1 MTAGDGVGNLALKGV
16 SKRFGT
22 TVVLDDVSLDI
33 GADEFLVVL
42 GPSGCGKSTLLRV
55 IAGLEAIDAGE
66 IEIDGERV
74 DQLPPGKR
82 GVAMVF
88 QGYALYPH
96 MTVRGNI
103 AFGLKNIGTGRA
115 EIERR
120 IADVARMLEMEHLLE
135 RLPSELSGGQRQRVA
150 IGRAIVKDP
159 KVFMF
164 DEPLSNLDAAL
175 RSRTRQEIAN
185 LHRRIK
191 KAMIFVTHDQTEA
204 MTLADRIVVMNQ
216 QRIEQIGTPL
226 QVYREPATVFVATFI
241 GSPAMNILPVTRA
254 AGSGAL
260 QCVRLAD
267 GTPIETS
274 VPEASVPT
282 DGALRLGLRPE
293 AVKLTV
299 LGDGDTKATIEF
311 VEFLGDKTHVYLS
324 LASGDRLVALDGA
337 ACPAR
342 AGNSVGVSFDQ
353 AAAHLFDADGRNHRP
368 AG

>member
-1 MTAGDGVGNLALKGV
+1 MGNLALRNV

-22 TVVLDDVSLDI
+22 TVVLDDVSLEI
-33 GADEFLVVL
+33 GASEFLVVL
-42 GPSGCGKSTLLRV
+42 GPSGCGKSTLLRA
-55 IAGLEAIDAGE
+55 IAGLESIDAGE

-74 DQLPPGKR
+74 DQLAPGQR

-96 MTVRGNI
+96 MSVRGNI
-103 AFGLKNIGTGRA
+103 AFGLKNIGTGRT

-120 IADVARMLEMEHLLE
+120 IAEVARMLEMEHLLD
-135 RLPSELSGGQRQRVA
+135 RMPSELSGGQRQRVA

-191 KAMIFVTHDQTEA
+191 KAMVFVTHDQTEA

-216 QRIEQIGTPL
+216 RRIEQIGTPL
-226 QVYREPATVFVATFI
+226 QVYRQPATVFVATFI
-241 GSPAMNILPVTRA
+241 GSPAMNILPVTRC
-254 AGSGAL
+254 AGTGTH

-267 GTPIETS
+267 GTPIKTTL
-274 VPEASVPT
+274 PEASLPA

-293 AVKLTV
+293 AVRLTAP
-299 LGDGDTKATIEF
+299 GDGDTSAAVEF

-324 LASGDRLVALDGA
+324 LSGGDRIVALHGA
-337 ACPAR
+337 AAQAR
-342 AGNSVGVSFDQ
+342 PGDSVGVSFDR
-353 AAAHLFDADGRNHRP
+353 AAAHLFGADGRNLRP
-368 AG
+368 PG

>member
-1 MTAGDGVGNLALKGV
+1 LGNLALRGV
-16 SKRFGT
+16 CKRFGS
-22 TVVLDDVSLDI
+22 TVVLDDVSLEI
-33 GADEFLVVL
+33 GANEFLVVL
-42 GPSGCGKSTLLRV
+42 GPSGCGKSTLLRA
-55 IAGLEAIDAGE
+55 IAGLESIDAGE

-115 EIERR
+115 EIDRR
-120 IADVARMLEMEHLLE
+120 IAEVARMLEMEHLLE

-175 RSRTRQEIAN
+175 RSRTRQEISN

-216 QRIEQIGTPL
+216 QRIEQVGTPL
-226 QVYREPATVFVATFI
+226 QVYREPATLFVATFI
-241 GSPAMNILPVTRA
+241 GSPAMNILPVTRCCA
-254 AGSGAL
+254 TGSL

-267 GTPIETS
+267 GTQIETTT
-274 VPEASVPT
+274 PEACIPAH
-282 DGALRLGLRPE
+282 GALRLGLRPE
-293 AVKLTV
+293 SLKLTE
-299 LGDGDTKATIEF
+299 LGDGHTKGVVEF

-324 LASGDRLVALDGA
+324 LAGGDRLVVLDGA

-342 AGNSVGVSFDQ
+342 AGDSVGVSFDR
-353 AAAHLFDADGRNHRP
+353 AAVHLFDADGRNRRP
-368 AG
+368 PG

>member
-1 MTAGDGVGNLALKGV
+1 VGNLALRRV
-16 SKRFGT
+16 SKRFGS
-22 TVVLDDVSLDI
+22 TVVLDEVSLDI
-33 GADEFLVVL
+33 GASEFLVVL

-66 IEIDGERV
+66 IQIDGERV
-74 DQLPPGKR
+74 DHLPPGKR

-96 MTVRGNI
+96 MNVRDNI
-103 AFGLKNIGTGRA
+103 AFGLRNIGTARA
-115 EIERR
+115 EIDRR
-120 IADVARMLEMEHLLE
+120 IAEVARMLEMEQLLE

-159 KVFMF
+159 KLFMF

-216 QRIEQIGTPL
+216 RRIEQIGTPL

-254 AGSGAL
+254 TGNRMRLCA
-260 QCVRLAD
+260 RLAD
-267 GTPIETS
+267 GTQIETT
-274 VPEASVPT
+274 VPEASLPT
-282 DGALRLGLRPE
+282 DVALRLGLRPE
-293 AVKLTV
+293 AVKLTA
-299 LGDGDTKATIEF
+299 LGDGETKAHVEF
-311 VEFLGDKTHVYLS
+311 VEFLGDKTHVHLS
-324 LASGDRLVALDGA
+324 LAGGDRLVALDGA

-342 AGNSVGVSFDQ
+342 AGDSVGVNFDHT
-353 AAAHLFDADGRNHRP
+353 AAHLFDADGRNHRP
-368 AG
+368 PG